1 MMSRRRLQISTVSLV
16 GLLAALLIA
25 GTYGCPVHFVSNY
38 DQVTDQTATEL
49 QTKVDTFLVKMQAA
63 AGTPDGDYNHNK
75 AFYDDMDGAL
85 QALLSRAEA
94 IPQNKFTVE
103 QVTALQKS
111 MMDLRK
117 LHEERGSNGL
127 TATFVAPAKSAL
139 DGNFKAI
146 IALEGAKRR
155 GKE

>member
-1 MMSRRRLQISTVSLV
+1 MMLRRRFQMSTVPLV
-16 GLLAALLIA
+16 GLLAALLTA
-25 GTYGCPVHFVSNY
+25 GTYGCPVHFVSDY
-38 DQVTDQTATEL
+38 DQVTDETATAL
-49 QTKVDTFLVKMQAA
+49 QTKVDTFLLKMQAA
-63 AGTPDGDYNHNK
+63 AGTPEGDYNHNK

-94 IPQNKFTVE
+94 IPQNDFTVE
-103 QVTALQKS
+103 QVAALQRS

-117 LHEERGSNGL
+117 LHEERGSKGL
-127 TATFVAPAKSAL
+127 TGTFVGPAKSAL
-139 DGNFKAI
+139 DINFKAI